1 MKRLLFVLIVVF
13 ILFLVVLIEVN
24 NVRKTQKIIG
34 SLKNEEINY
43 MTIVYE
49 NNETT
54 ITSDDGKFNEKIK
67 KLDEV
72 LFSQTEPIKETF
84 MWGDAQDILKIIIT
98 KQNKSNFEIT
108 FAYSYTKEL
117 CRISVATGSVENIFK
132 IVNLSEP
139 DFKSLTIVRK

>member
-84 MWGDAQDILKIIIT
+84 MRGDAQDILKIA
-98 KQNKSNFEIT
+98 Q
-108 FAYSYTKEL
+108 
-117 CRISVATGSVENIFK
+117 ISSFK
-132 IVNLSEP
+132 
-139 DFKSLTIVRK
+139 